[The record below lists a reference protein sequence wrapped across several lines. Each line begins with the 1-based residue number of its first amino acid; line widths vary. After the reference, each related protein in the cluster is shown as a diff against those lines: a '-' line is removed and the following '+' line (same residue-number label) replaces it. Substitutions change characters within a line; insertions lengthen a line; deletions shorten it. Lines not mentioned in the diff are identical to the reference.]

1 MNKPYDKTVKDNPIY
16 VYGKIHDL
24 VEELNRYHQKC
35 YINNEKNVD
44 LWKEFKYKKKKRFQ
58 FLSVLD
64 YYANVR
70 NKKWEFDII
79 PIVFNEEYEILH
91 LGVSMLFND
100 SFSEEYKKGRYN
112 YIELFICNF
121 EKENVNQCQSEW
133 IPSLPL
139 RNGHSTGDIMDCL
152 VKVEDLKIIYKEGES
167 LRKISTEIPR
177 PCNTSESNDEDDD
190 NTEGSVMAAMQDS
203 YRMERKVGKKQT
215 GFPLGE
221 DFSSQDE
228 QFPVYSIRNDFIG
241 EAKSHLSIGGDEV
254 DAHLL
259 LARNVNVIQD
269 NDMSTL
275 RSNLS
280 GDSGSSVRNRF
291 IASNDKE
298 GLFPTGYYY
307 KKDEEN
313 IWKGGS
319 SNREDSSTDGG
330 GAIKAR
336 VGKDRE
342 GAYPFSHLG
351 SGVEFHSR
359 ETERTND
366 DANQAGIHKVA
377 YYENVKRV
385 NELEEKTYISSE
397 GGSTKKVINYE
408 YLYSRSESE
417 TMYLDSLRGRK
428 HPTNEGH
435 SAQGDANELD
445 AAEER
450 PFASRCSV
458 RSGYTKSMHTT
469 VERSEVVLAGS
480 PAGEGNHIGVSNH
493 IGEGNHIGEANHIGV
508 GNHIGEANRSGAV
521 AAPAGRSPPGEFAR
535 FTKHEQTT
543 HVNHNEI
550 IQSSDKVH
558 IVESE
563 EYRRH
568 TYTTSESRS
577 SNHIVTDLDGQE
589 GKGSEADK
597 RKEFKIGFFSFKGN
611 RTYNE
616 DRVITIRDVN
626 EFVQKEYKEAI
637 EERGNLL
644 SESLEREYYDML
656 QKTQSVYR
664 SFGCP
669 SVESAASGVAAGVE
683 EAGTTPPPY
692 MYCAIY
698 DGHNGEKAVNIIQK
712 LLHLHVHTY
721 YINGNGMSNSLKYAF
736 HKMDEHLCRKTINNE
751 EDNHSN
757 FSSGSTACVSVIF
770 NHMMYIANIGDSRC
784 VLSKNGRA
792 VVVTVDHRAGGNKK
806 EEERIITSGGMLDDE
821 GYLGGCLGV
830 CRGFG
835 SFDKRTREKLK
846 GLVCEPDLFQINLTE
861 DDEFLI
867 ICCDGIFDVMTS
879 QEAVNTVRASLV
891 ESSDPTVA
899 AEALCQLAY
908 KRKALDNLSVVV
920 VIFQSPEMKKK
931 AQSSESA
938 SLYAGQAGRNEVFLS
953 EEFDRP
959 VKGVAVQPK
968 RLKYAKREAT
978 I

>member
-1 MNKPYDKTVKDNPIY
+1 MNKSYDKAVKDYSIY
-16 VYGKIHDL
+16 VYGRIHDL

-44 LWKEFKYKKKKRFQ
+44 LWKEFKYKKRKRFR

-91 LGVSMLFND
+91 LGVSMLFSDN
-100 SFSEEYKKGRYN
+100 FSEEYKRGRYN
-112 YIELFICNF
+112 YIELFICNY
-121 EKENVNQCQSEW
+121 EKESANQCQSEW
-133 IPSLPL
+133 TPSLL
-139 RNGHSTGDIMDCL
+139 SRNGPNTGDIMDCL
-152 VKVEDLKIIYKEGES
+152 VKVEDLKRIYREEES
-167 LRKISTEIPR
+167 LRKINAEMVR
-177 PCNTSESNDEDDD
+177 PSNSSESNDEEDDA
-190 NTEGSVMAAMQDS
+190 ER
-203 YRMERKVGKKQT
+203 RMVTATMHDGCYHLERKAGKKQT
-215 GFPLGE
+215 GFSLGE

-228 QFPVYSIRNDFIG
+228 QFPLYSVRNDPLEEEPKINLSSVG
-241 EAKSHLSIGGDEV
+241 EEV

-280 GDSGSSVRNRF
+280 CDSGSSVRNRF
-291 IASNDKE
+291 IGSSEKE
-298 GLFPTGYYY
+298 GLLPPGYYY
-307 KKDEEN
+307 KKDEESN
-313 IWKGGS
+313 WKGGS

-330 GAIKAR
+330 AAMNGRA
-336 VGKDRE
+336 GKERE

-351 SGVEFHSR
+351 SGVDLHSR
-359 ETERTND
+359 EMEHTND
-366 DANQAGIHKVA
+366 ADQAAIHKVA
-377 YYENVKRV
+377 YYKNVKRI

-397 GGSTKKVINYE
+397 GGPTKRVINYE
-408 YLYSRSESE
+408 YLYRRSESE
-417 TMYLDSLRGRK
+417 TMYLDALRGRK
-428 HPTNEGH
+428 NPCDEGD
-435 SAQGDANELD
+435 SAQGDANELG
-445 AAEER
+445 APEER
-450 PFASRCSV
+450 PFASTCSV
-458 RSGYTKSMHTT
+458 GNGYSRSVHAA
-469 VERSEVVLAGS
+469 VERSEIVLEGS
-480 PAGEGNHIGVSNH
+480 RNGGDSSGGGGDGGGTRIGQTSRC
-493 IGEGNHIGEANHIGV
+493 E
-508 GNHIGEANRSGAV
+508 EANRTGQTN
-521 AAPAGRSPPGEFAR
+521 RCDFTR
-535 FTKHEQTT
+535 FTKHEQITR
-543 HVNHNEI
+543 VNHNET
-550 IQSSDKVH
+550 IQSSDQVH
-558 IVESE
+558 IVERE
-563 EYRRH
+563 EYRRD
-568 TYTTSESRS
+568 TYTTTESRS
-577 SNHIVTDLDGQE
+577 SHNILADCNSQE
-589 GKGSEADK
+589 GKGSEAEK
-597 RKEFKIGFFSFKGN
+597 RNEFKLGFFSSKGN

-626 EFVQKEYKEAI
+626 EFVQREYKEVV
-637 EERGNLL
+637 EEGGNLP

-656 QKTQSVYR
+656 QKTRGVDR

-669 SVESAASGVAAGVE
+669 SVESEGGVAASGTSAAGTSV
-683 EAGTTPPPY
+683 AGSTPPPY

-721 YINGNGMSNSLKYAF
+721 YINGNGMCNSLKYAF
-736 HKMDEHLCRKTINNE
+736 HKMDEHLCRKAINNE
-751 EDNHSN
+751 EENHSN

-770 NHMMYIANIGDSRC
+770 THMMYIANIGDSRC

-792 VVVTVDHRAGGNKK
+792 VVVTVDHRASGNKK
-806 EEERIITSGGMLDDE
+806 EEERIITSGGMLDEE

-835 SFDKRTREKLK
+835 SFDKKTREKLK
-846 GLVCEPDLFQINLTE
+846 GLVCEPDLFQIKLTD

-920 VIFQSPEMKKK
+920 VIFQNPEMKKS
-931 AQSSESA
+931 AQSAEGA
-938 SLYAGQAGRNEVFLS
+938 SLYADQAGRVRRRIRFS
-953 EEFDRP
+953 S
-959 VKGVAVQPK
+959 
-968 RLKYAKREAT
+968 LKNL
-978 I
+978 IGP

>member
-1 MNKPYDKTVKDNPIY
+1 MNKPYDKTVKDYTIY

-44 LWKEFKYKKKKRFQ
+44 LCKEFKYKKRKRVR

-70 NKKWEFDII
+70 NKKWEFDVI

-91 LGVSMLFND
+91 IGVSMLFSDN
-100 SFSEEYKKGRYN
+100 FSEEYKRGRYN

-121 EKENVNQCQSEW
+121 EKDNVNECQSEW
-133 IPSLPL
+133 TPALPL
-139 RNGHSTGDIMDCL
+139 RNGHNTGDILDCL
-152 VKVEDLKIIYKEGES
+152 VKVEDLKRIYREGES
-167 LRKISTEIPR
+167 LRKISEEIAR
-177 PCNTSESNDEDDD
+177 PSNTSESNDEDDD
-190 NTEGSVMAAMQDS
+190 AGGHVMASMHDS
-203 YRMERKVGKKQT
+203 YQLEKKVRKKET
-215 GFPLGE
+215 SFSLGE
-221 DFSSQDE
+221 DFSSKDE
-228 QFPVYSIRNDFIG
+228 QYPLYSIGNDSIG
-241 EAKSHLSIGGDEV
+241 EAKANLSMGGDEEA
-254 DAHLL
+254 DEHLL
-259 LARNVNVIQD
+259 LARNVKVTQD
-269 NDMSTL
+269 NDMCTR
-275 RSNLS
+275 RSNRS
-280 GDSGSSVRNRF
+280 CDSGSSARNRF
-291 IASNDKE
+291 ISSSNDKE
-298 GLFPTGYYY
+298 GFAPGYYY

-313 IWKGGS
+313 KWKSES
-319 SNREDSSTDGG
+319 SNREEFSTDGRG
-330 GAIKAR
+330 GVTNTK
-336 VGKDRE
+336 VGKDRD
-342 GAYPFSHLG
+342 GVCPFSYLG
-351 SGVEFHSR
+351 SGVDFHKR
-359 ETERTND
+359 ETEQTTD
-366 DANQAGIHKVA
+366 DADKAGIQKVE
-377 YYENVKRV
+377 YYRNVKRV
-385 NELEEKTYISSE
+385 NEMEEKTYISSA

-417 TMYLDSLRGRK
+417 TMYLDVPRGKK
-428 HPTNEGH
+428 HPSTNEGDF
-435 SAQGDANELD
+435 SQGDVNKLD
-445 AAEER
+445 AAQER
-450 PFASRCSV
+450 PFANSCSV

-469 VERSEVVLAGS
+469 VERSEILLEGS
-480 PAGEGNHIGVSNH
+480 PAE
-493 IGEGNHIGEANHIGV
+493 V
-508 GNHIGEANRSGAV
+508 GNHIGKANHSGV
-521 AAPAGRSPPGEFAR
+521 ASPPEERSPHGDFTR

-543 HVNHNEI
+543 RFNHNEI
-550 IQSSDKVH
+550 IQSSDRVYS
-558 IVESE
+558 VESE
-563 EYRRH
+563 EYRRD
-568 TYTTSESRS
+568 TYTTTEGK
-577 SNHIVTDLDGQE
+577 SNQNIVTDFSAQE
-589 GKGSEADK
+589 SKVSEADK
-597 RKEFKIGFFSFKGN
+597 RNEFKLGFFSSKGN

-626 EFVQKEYKEAI
+626 EFVQKEYKEVI

-656 QKTQSVYR
+656 QKTQSVDR
-664 SFGCP
+664 SFRYS
-669 SVESAASGVAAGVE
+669 SVESAGDGVE
-683 EAGTTPPPY
+683 EGAGTPSAGVSSSGSTPPPY

-757 FSSGSTACVSVIF
+757 FSSGSTACVSIIF
-770 NHMMYIANIGDSRC
+770 DHMMYIANIGDSRC

-806 EEERIITSGGMLDDE
+806 EEERIITSGGVLDDE

-835 SFDKRTREKLK
+835 SFDKKTKEKLK
-846 GLVCEPDLFQINLTE
+846 GLVCEPDLFQIKLTE

-931 AQSSESA
+931 AQSSESTNRIRFS
-938 SLYAGQAGRNEVFLS
+938 SLKNLIG
-953 EEFDRP
+953 P
-959 VKGVAVQPK
+959 
-968 RLKYAKREAT
+968 
-978 I
+978 

>member
-1 MNKPYDKTVKDNPIY
+1 MNKPYDKTVKDYPIY

-44 LWKEFKYKKKKRFQ
+44 LWKEFKYKKKKRFR

-79 PIVFNEEYEILH
+79 PIVFNEEYEILY

-100 SFSEEYKKGRYN
+100 SFSEEYKRGRYN

-121 EKENVNQCQSEW
+121 ENDNVNQCQSEW

-139 RNGHSTGDIMDCL
+139 RNGRNTGDIMDCL
-152 VKVEDLKIIYKEGES
+152 VKVEDLKRIDMEGES
-167 LRKISTEIPR
+167 LRKISTEMAR
-177 PCNTSESNDEDDD
+177 TRNTSESNDGKNDHDDD
-190 NTEGSVMAAMQDS
+190 TEGRLITSINDS
-203 YRMERKVGKKQT
+203 YHLERKVGKKRET
-215 GFPLGE
+215 DFPLAE

-228 QFPVYSIRNDFIG
+228 HFPSDSIRNDFIG
-241 EAKSHLSIGGDEV
+241 KAKANLSIGGDQV
-254 DAHLL
+254 DARLL

-280 GDSGSSVRNRF
+280 CDSGSSVRNRF
-291 IASNDKE
+291 IASSNKE
-298 GLFPTGYYY
+298 GFPPGYCY

-313 IWKGGS
+313 NWKRGS
-319 SNREDSSTDGG
+319 TNGEDSSTDRG
-330 GAIKAR
+330 GAIN
-336 VGKDRE
+336 GKGGKKGRQ
-342 GAYPFSHLG
+342 GVYPFSHLAT
-351 SGVEFHSR
+351 GVDFHNR
-359 ETERTND
+359 ETEHTTD
-366 DANQAGIHKVA
+366 DADKRSIHKVA
-377 YYENVKRV
+377 YYKNVKEV
-385 NELEEKTYISSE
+385 NEVEEKTYISSE
-397 GGSTKKVINYE
+397 GGSTKKVMNYE
-408 YLYSRSESE
+408 YLYRSRESE
-417 TMYLDSLRGRK
+417 TMYLDPLRGRNH
-428 HPTNEGH
+428 HPSKGDD

-445 AAEER
+445 AVEER
-450 PFASRCSV
+450 PFANNCNGR
-458 RSGYTKSMHTT
+458 RGYTKSMHTT
-469 VERSEVVLAGS
+469 MERSEVVLEGS
-480 PAGEGNHIGVSNH
+480 PA
-493 IGEGNHIGEANHIGV
+493 AV
-508 GNHIGEANRSGAV
+508 GNHIAEANRSGAG
-521 AAPAGRSPPGEFAR
+521 AAPTGRSSPLGH
-535 FTKHEQTT
+535 FTRLTEHEEITL
-543 HVNHNEI
+543 VNRNEM
-550 IQSSDKVH
+550 IQSSDRVH
-558 IVESE
+558 LVESE
-563 EYRRH
+563 EYQRD
-568 TYTTSESRS
+568 TYITAESRS
-577 SNHIVTDLDGQE
+577 NHNRVTDFNAQE
-589 GKGSEADK
+589 SKGSEADK
-597 RKEFKIGFFSFKGN
+597 RNEFKLGSFSSKGN

-626 EFVQKEYKEAI
+626 QFVQKEYKEVI

-644 SESLEREYYDML
+644 SESLEREYYHML
-656 QKTQSVYR
+656 QKSQSVDS
-664 SFGCP
+664 SFGYP
-669 SVESAASGVAAGVE
+669 SVESEASGE
-683 EAGTTPPPY
+683 EARVKARAAATGITAARVSSSESPPPPY

-770 NHMMYIANIGDSRC
+770 KHMMYIANIGDSRC

-806 EEERIITSGGMLDDE
+806 EEERIITSGGILDDE

-835 SFDKRTREKLK
+835 SFDKKTREKLK
-846 GLVCEPDLFQINLTE
+846 GLVCEPDLFQIKLTE

-899 AEALCQLAY
+899 AEALCHLAY

-920 VIFQSPEMKKK
+920 VIFQSPETKNK

-938 SLYAGQAGRNEVFLS
+938 NLYTGQAGRS
-953 EEFDRP
+953 RRRY
-959 VKGVAVQPK
+959 VQRGNIPALE
-968 RLKYAKREAT
+968 RAAIGREA
-978 I
+978 IERA